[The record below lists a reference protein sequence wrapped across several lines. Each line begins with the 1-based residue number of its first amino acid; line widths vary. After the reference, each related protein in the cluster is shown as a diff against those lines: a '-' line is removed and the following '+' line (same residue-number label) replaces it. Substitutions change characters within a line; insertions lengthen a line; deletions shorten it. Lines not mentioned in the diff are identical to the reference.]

1 MLNMKRVIGNR
12 PSPCKRLC
20 LGAGWGKAAAMGYR
34 IAIIGAGIGGLALA
48 ALLAEDGHDPTLFER
63 FDCPRP
69 VGSGLV
75 IQPVGQAVMGL
86 IGLDDD
92 LCRLSSPIAH
102 MLGHGA
108 GGRRVLDV
116 SYPGDAPGRGIHR
129 AALFQL
135 LWDRVARLGLPVVTS
150 AEVENAP
157 LVGAGQRGS
166 DQRILRLR
174 DGREYGPFDLV
185 VDASGAG
192 SRISPLRARPLGYGA
207 IWGTVPWPS
216 GTALTRTQL
225 RQRYHGAS
233 RMAGILPIGRL
244 AGDATPLAAV
254 FWSMPLA
261 ELEAWPEASLAGWK
275 AGVTALW
282 PEMAPFLEP
291 IRRNAD
297 MTVARYSHGTLGR
310 PHAPGLVHIGDA
322 AHRASPQLGQGA
334 NMALLDALAL
344 SHALRAGLNEALPDY
359 AAMRR
364 WHVRIYQGMSAAFT
378 PMYQSGSRSLPVLRD
393 LVLAPCS
400 GLPGV
405 RQALTRLVAGTMI
418 PPLAGSHA
426 PQPASG
432 QAAALR
438 AARAAPISRA

>member
-1 MLNMKRVIGNR
+1 
-12 PSPCKRLC
+12 
-20 LGAGWGKAAAMGYR
+20 MGYR
-34 IAIIGAGIGGLALA
+34 IAIIGAGIGGLAVA
-48 ALLAEDGHDPTLFER
+48 ALLAADGHDPTLFER
-63 FDCPRP
+63 FEAPRP

-75 IQPVGQAVMGL
+75 IQPVGLAVMDMLGL
-86 IGLDDD
+86 GDD
-92 LCRLSSPIAH
+92 LRRLSSPIAR

-116 SYPGDAPGRGIHR
+116 SYPADAPGRGIHR

-135 LWDRVARLGLPVVTS
+135 LWDRVAALGVPVETS
-150 AEVENAP
+150 ARIEDAP
-157 LVGAGQRGS
+157 LIGAGR
-166 DQRILRLR
+166 RMLRLQ

-185 VDASGAG
+185 IDASGAG
-192 SRISPLRARPLGYGA
+192 SGISPLRARPLGYGA
-207 IWGTVPWPS
+207 IWGTVPWPPA
-216 GTALTRTQL
+216 TALSRTQL
-225 RQRYHGAS
+225 RQRYRGAS
-233 RMAGILPIGRL
+233 RMAGILPIGCL
-244 AGDATPLAAV
+244 PGDPTPLAAV

-261 ELEAWPEASLAGWK
+261 LLDAWPDSPLDHWK
-275 AGVTALW
+275 DGVTRLW
-282 PEMAPFLEP
+282 PEMAPFLDP

-297 MTVARYSHGTLGR
+297 MTVARYGHGTLRR

-344 SHALRAGLNEALPDY
+344 AHALRAPLDEALPDY

-378 PMYQSGSRSLPVLRD
+378 PMYQSGSRGLPVLRD

-405 RQALTRLVAGTMI
+405 RQMLTRLVAGTMI

-426 PQPASG
+426 PQVPPRHAPGKAPEQAPG
-432 QAAALR
+432 QAVALHQP
-438 AARAAPISRA
+438 APTPISPL

>member
-1 MLNMKRVIGNR
+1 MVFTVA
-12 PSPCKRLC
+12 
-20 LGAGWGKAAAMGYR
+20 GA
-34 IAIIGAGIGGLALA
+34 
-48 ALLAEDGHDPTLFER
+48 
-63 FDCPRP
+63 
-69 VGSGLV
+69 LV
-75 IQPVGQAVMGL
+75 LL
-86 IGLDDD
+86 IGL
-92 LCRLSSPIAH
+92 
-102 MLGHGA
+102 
-108 GGRRVLDV
+108 
-116 SYPGDAPGRGIHR
+116 
-129 AALFQL
+129 
-135 LWDRVARLGLPVVTS
+135 
-150 AEVENAP
+150 
-157 LVGAGQRGS
+157 
-166 DQRILRLR
+166 
-174 DGREYGPFDLV
+174 
-185 VDASGAG
+185 
-192 SRISPLRARPLGYGA
+192 
-207 IWGTVPWPS
+207 
-216 GTALTRTQL
+216 
-225 RQRYHGAS
+225 

-378 PMYQSGSRSLPVLRD
+378 PMYQSGSRSLPVLRVSPD
-393 LVLAPCS
+393 DFARLGVDAGLAAV
-400 GLPGV
+400 PGDEDA
-405 RQALTRLVAGTMI
+405 RQRGVAPFAETR
-418 PPLAGSHA
+418 PP
-426 PQPASG
+426 
-432 QAAALR
+432 AALR
-438 AARAAPISRA
+438 PAGRTS